1 VAAVTHELADAGRF
15 DSAAGQQAVELARQM
30 VAPWQ
35 FGSVVAAPQASGH
48 RRLRVGLLCRPIAGG
63 GMCGSDGPPQAHHP
77 TLVERGPRS
86 HWSFRRRTS
95 PDDFLA
101 TEAQG
106 LPFSLVD
113 RLVAVCANVER
124 LPFEFRHVGVFQ
136 GGVVHL
142 VPGRAEPFHEL
153 ARRCASIPT
162 IDGASP
168 ITAMTCLGM
177 REVFRR
183 GTLTPRCRG
192 QSLCRSVRSAA
203 GVPWA
208 AAISAADVSPL

>member
-77 TLVERGPRS
+77 TLVGRGPRS

-124 LPFEFRHVGVFQ
+124 LRSNF
-136 GGVVHL
+136 
-142 VPGRAEPFHEL
+142 ATL
-153 ARRCASIPT
+153 AFSRV
-162 IDGASP
+162 
-168 ITAMTCLGM
+168 
-177 REVFRR
+177 EWF
-183 GTLTPRCRG
+183 TLCQAG
-192 QSLCRSVRSAA
+192 QSRFTSLH
-203 GVPWA
+203 A
-208 AAISAADVSPL
+208 AARPYRLLTAHRPSRP